1 MRKLFE
7 NKHSV
12 GIAEAVGSGTTRKPR
27 LKTLADGVRQALAA
41 ATAKQRPQAPR
52 LQFDSFE
59 PRVLMS
65 GDGVAQVEGRI
76 EVPGEV
82 DRYVFTLPSDVK
94 VVFDSLTPDSQLQW
108 SLQGPQGQVTA
119 PRALDATDANAQGGN
134 VALNL
139 QAGTYTLQIDGVADH
154 VADYR
159 LRIIDLSRAT
169 AIVPGQI
176 VEGALTPG
184 NETDAYSFN
193 AVAGQ
198 TFYFDALT
206 NPAATDWRLIG
217 PDGKTVFGA
226 TTSCTGCTLNA

>member
-1 MRKLFE
+1 MRKQFGD
-7 NKHSV
+7 KHSAGV
-12 GIAEAVGSGTTRKPR
+12 AAAVGAGASRKPR
-27 LKTLADGVRQALAA
+27 LKTLADGVREALAA
-41 ATAKQRPQAPR
+41 VTAKQRPQAPR

-65 GDGVAQVEGRI
+65 ADGVAQVEGRI

-94 VVFDSLTPDSQLQW
+94 VVFDSLTSDSQLKW

-119 PRALDATDANAQGGN
+119 PRALDATDANAQGGH

-139 QAGTYTLQIDGVADH
+139 QAGTYTLEVDGVADH

-159 LRIIDLSRAT
+159 FRIIDLSRAT
-169 AIVPGQI
+169 AIVPGQL
-176 VEGALTPG
+176 VQGTLAPG
-184 NETDAYSFN
+184 NETDAYSFD

-198 TFYFDALT
+198 TFYFDALS

-217 PDGKTVFGA
+217 PDGKTVFGPTRA
-226 TTSCTGCTLNA
+226 GGDD